1 MSAAWFDVT
10 GWFDRTEE
18 HLRAAREAPP
28 TARDEI
34 ELLVVELRGTA
45 TSMRAYAVDSR
56 LRADEADVSAAE
68 RDALADELQAVL
80 DREVTR

>member
-1 MSAAWFDVT
+1 MSAAWFNVT
-10 GWFDRTEE
+10 EWFDRTEE
-18 HLRAAREAPP
+18 HLWSAREAPP

-34 ELLVVELRGTA
+34 ERLVVELRGTA

-56 LRADEADVSAAE
+56 LRADEADVGAAE